1 MLAEDQALTSLY
13 LNQATKREANRMEE
27 ENKEHREREIDTM
40 WKKYQEEQ
48 AEIKKQVIL
57 QLAEAAEIRGARGK
71 RRGKRK
77 GGKKKGKK

>member
-13 LNQATKREANRMEE
+13 LNQATKREANLMEE